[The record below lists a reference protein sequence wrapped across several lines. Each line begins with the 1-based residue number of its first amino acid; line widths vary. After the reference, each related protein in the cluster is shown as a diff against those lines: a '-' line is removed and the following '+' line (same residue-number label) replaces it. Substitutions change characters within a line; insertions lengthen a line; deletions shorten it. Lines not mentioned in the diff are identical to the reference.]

1 MAGCAGAIWVDPGR
15 RATSPQQAGLRVRWT
30 RCAPGAVP
38 YPAGVAVISS
48 IQIYLFLGL
57 TLVGFALEAWAL
69 FHAVRTPGRSFE
81 AADKRTKTF
90 WVAVLAAA
98 VVIGFLCIPEPLGFA
113 PLPVFLGLIAI
124 VPAGIYLADV
134 RPAVD
139 RYSGRGRRDDSR
151 W

>member
-1 MAGCAGAIWVDPGR
+1 MI
-15 RATSPQQAGLRVRWT
+15 GL
-30 RCAPGAVP
+30 
-38 YPAGVAVISS
+38 
-48 IQIYLFLGL
+48 IQMYLFLVL
-57 TLVGFALEAWAL
+57 SLVGIALEIWAL
-69 FHAVRTPGRSFE
+69 VHAARMPARSFE

-98 VVIGFLCIPEPLGFA
+98 TLVGFLGIPPPLGVS
-113 PLPVFLGLIAI
+113 PLPVLFVLVAV

-134 RPAVD
+134 RPAVE